1 MIGSK
6 QQNGF
11 NRLTPTGQIE
21 NTRYSSDAYKPSTD
35 NRNFYKLKQE
45 AAKSNFGNLSAKIE
59 NNRPQEGHA
68 TQFIPKL
75 PLASPKNNLGAP

>member
-35 NRNFYKLKQE
+35 NRNFYKLK
-45 AAKSNFGNLSAKIE
+45 
-59 NNRPQEGHA
+59 
-68 TQFIPKL
+68 
-75 PLASPKNNLGAP
+75 